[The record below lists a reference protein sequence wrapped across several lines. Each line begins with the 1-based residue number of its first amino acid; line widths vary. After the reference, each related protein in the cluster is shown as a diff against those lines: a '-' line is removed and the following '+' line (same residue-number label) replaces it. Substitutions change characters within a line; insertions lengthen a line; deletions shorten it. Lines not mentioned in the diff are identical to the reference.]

1 MQYLPWVELAGEVS
15 PGATLQELSAGKS
28 AGNWN
33 YFHLLLIIC
42 EQHWQMMT
50 MGASEAPDYCVCTN
64 SK

>member
-1 MQYLPWVELAGEVS
+1 MQYLPWVEMS

-28 AGNWN
+28 AGNWS

-42 EQHWQMMT
+42 EQHWQMTM